1 MRLLDGPLQA
11 GQGLRPELSQQPAH
25 GLQRLLAERVEP
37 SGAVAAFREQAGR
50 LEDADVLADRLLSE
64 REARRDLSGRQLP
77 VLDQAQDLSAMWV
90 CQSAEHRVRC
100 LVLRPRSSDHGT
112 SVSGTVGVS

>member
-1 MRLLDGPLQA
+1 MG
-11 GQGLRPELSQQPAH
+11 
-25 GLQRLLAERVEP
+25 
-37 SGAVAAFREQAGR
+37 
-50 LEDADVLADRLLSE
+50 
-64 REARRDLSGRQLP
+64 
-77 VLDQAQDLSAMWV
+77 V